1 MMVKKTEDRVRNLD
15 QKLDQIMNRLDTI
28 EAALAASQQSAEL
41 SSVLSDLRT
50 GISLYSEPLK
60 AIKRLYDARRFLK
73 ATAVEKDE
81 ISRIIVQSLAM
92 RGELNVSQLE
102 REIRGARGK
111 ASRRIVRERLKK
123 LETDG
128 IVQRVP
134 GPGNK
139 YRLGPGP
146 RFLLLFFCVIF

>member
-1 MMVKKTEDRVRNLD
+1 LVKRTEDRVRNLD

-81 ISRIIVQSLAM
+81 ISRIIVQSIAM

-102 REIRGARGK
+102 REVRGARGK

-123 LETDG
+123 METDG

-139 YRLGPGP
+139 YRL
-146 RFLLLFFCVIF
+146 LQ

>member
-1 MMVKKTEDRVRNLD
+1 MVKRTEDRVRNLD

-28 EAALAASQQSAEL
+28 EAALATSQQSAEL

-92 RGELNVSQLE
+92 RGELNISQLE
-102 REIRGARGK
+102 REVRSARGK

-134 GPGNK
+134 RPGNK
-139 YRLGPGP
+139 YRL
-146 RFLLLFFCVIF
+146 VQ

>member
-1 MMVKKTEDRVRNLD
+1 MMVKRTEDRVRNLD
-15 QKLDQIMNRLDTI
+15 QKLDEIMKRLDTI
-28 EAALAASQQSAEL
+28 EGALAASQQSSEL

-60 AIKRLYDARRFLK
+60 AIRRLYDARRFLK

-92 RGELNVSQLE
+92 RGELNVSQVE
-102 REIRGARGK
+102 REVRGARGR

-123 LETDG
+123 LETDA

-139 YRLGPGP
+139 YRL
-146 RFLLLFFCVIF
+146 VQ

>member
-1 MMVKKTEDRVRNLD
+1 MVKRTEDRVRNLD

-81 ISRIIVQSLAM
+81 ISRIIVQSIAM

-102 REIRGARGK
+102 REVRGVRGK

-134 GPGNK
+134 GPRNK
-139 YRLGPGP
+139 YRL
-146 RFLLLFFCVIF
+146 VQ

>member
-1 MMVKKTEDRVRNLD
+1 LVKRTEDRVRNLD

-81 ISRIIVQSLAM
+81 ISRIIVQSIAM

-102 REIRGARGK
+102 REVRGARGK

-139 YRLGPGP
+139 YRL
-146 RFLLLFFCVIF
+146 LQ

>member
-1 MMVKKTEDRVRNLD
+1 MVKRTEDRVRNLD

-139 YRLGPGP
+139 YRL
-146 RFLLLFFCVIF
+146 LQ

>member
-1 MMVKKTEDRVRNLD
+1 MAKRTEERVRSLD
-15 QKLDQIMNRLDTI
+15 QKLDEIMKRLDTI
-28 EAALAASQQSAEL
+28 EAALAASQQSSEL

-81 ISRIIVQSLAM
+81 ISRIIIQSLAM
-92 RGELNVSQLE
+92 RGELNISQLE
-102 REIRGARGK
+102 REVRGVRGK

-128 IVQRVP
+128 IVQRVQEA
-134 GPGNK
+134 GNK
-139 YRLGPGP
+139 YRL
-146 RFLLLFFCVIF
+146 VQ

>member
-1 MMVKKTEDRVRNLD
+1 LVKRTEDRVRNLD
-15 QKLDQIMNRLDTI
+15 QKLDQIMTRLDTI

-81 ISRIIVQSLAM
+81 MSRIIVQSLAM

-139 YRLGPGP
+139 YRL
-146 RFLLLFFCVIF
+146 VQ

>member
-1 MMVKKTEDRVRNLD
+1 LVKRTEDRVRNLD

-81 ISRIIVQSLAM
+81 ISRIIVQSIAM

-102 REIRGARGK
+102 REVRGARGK

-139 YRLGPGP
+139 FRL
-146 RFLLLFFCVIF
+146 LQ

>member
-1 MMVKKTEDRVRNLD
+1 LVKRTEDRVRNLD

-28 EAALAASQQSAEL
+28 EAALATSQQSAEL

-92 RGELNVSQLE
+92 RGELNISQLE
-102 REIRGARGK
+102 REVRSARGK

-134 GPGNK
+134 RPGNK
-139 YRLGPGP
+139 YRL
-146 RFLLLFFCVIF
+146 VQ

>member
-1 MMVKKTEDRVRNLD
+1 LVKRTEDRVRNLD

-128 IVQRVP
+128 IVQRVL
-134 GPGNK
+134 GLGNK
-139 YRLGPGP
+139 YRL
-146 RFLLLFFCVIF
+146 VQ

>member
-1 MMVKKTEDRVRNLD
+1 MVKRTEDRVRNLD

-28 EAALAASQQSAEL
+28 EAALATSQQSAEL

-50 GISLYSEPLK
+50 GILLYSEPLK

-73 ATAVEKDE
+73 AKAVEKDE

-92 RGELNVSQLE
+92 RGELNVSQVE
-102 REIRGARGK
+102 REVRRARGK

-139 YRLGPGP
+139 YRL
-146 RFLLLFFCVIF
+146 VQ

>member
-1 MMVKKTEDRVRNLD
+1 MVKRTEDRVRNLD

-92 RGELNVSQLE
+92 RGELNISQLE
-102 REIRGARGK
+102 REVRSARGK

-123 LETDG
+123 LGTDG

-139 YRLGPGP
+139 YRL
-146 RFLLLFFCVIF
+146 VQ

>member
-1 MMVKKTEDRVRNLD
+1 MVKRMEDRVRNLD

-81 ISRIIVQSLAM
+81 ISRIIVQSIAM

-102 REIRGARGK
+102 REVRGVRGK

-123 LETDG
+123 METDG

-139 YRLGPGP
+139 Y
-146 RFLLLFFCVIF
+146 

>member
-1 MMVKKTEDRVRNLD
+1 MVKRTEDRVRNLD

-102 REIRGARGK
+102 REVRGARGK

-123 LETDG
+123 METDG

-139 YRLGPGP
+139 YRL
-146 RFLLLFFCVIF
+146 LQ

>member
-1 MMVKKTEDRVRNLD
+1 MAKRTEERVRSLD
-15 QKLDQIMNRLDTI
+15 QKLDEIMKRLDTI
-28 EAALAASQQSAEL
+28 EAALAASQQSSEL

-81 ISRIIVQSLAM
+81 ISRIIIQSLAM

-102 REIRGARGK
+102 RELRGVRGK

-134 GPGNK
+134 GPGNQ
-139 YRLGPGP
+139 YRLVP
-146 RFLLLFFCVIF
+146 

>member
-1 MMVKKTEDRVRNLD
+1 MVKRTEDRVRNLD

-92 RGELNVSQLE
+92 RGELNISQLE
-102 REIRGARGK
+102 REVRSARGK

-139 YRLGPGP
+139 YRL
-146 RFLLLFFCVIF
+146 VQ

>member
-1 MMVKKTEDRVRNLD
+1 MVKRTEDRVRNLD

-73 ATAVEKDE
+73 AAAVEKDE

-102 REIRGARGK
+102 REVRGARGK

-123 LETDG
+123 MEKDG

-139 YRLGPGP
+139 YRL
-146 RFLLLFFCVIF
+146 IK

>member
-1 MMVKKTEDRVRNLD
+1 LVKRTEDRVRNLD

-28 EAALAASQQSAEL
+28 EVALAASQQSAEL

-81 ISRIIVQSLAM
+81 ISRIIVQSIAM

-102 REIRGARGK
+102 REVRGARGK

-139 YRLGPGP
+139 YRL
-146 RFLLLFFCVIF
+146 LQ

>member
-1 MMVKKTEDRVRNLD
+1 MVKRTEDRVRSLD

-102 REIRGARGK
+102 REVRGARGK

-123 LETDG
+123 METDG

-134 GPGNK
+134 EPGNK
-139 YRLGPGP
+139 YRL
-146 RFLLLFFCVIF
+146 LQ

>member
-1 MMVKKTEDRVRNLD
+1 LVKRTEDRVRNLD

-102 REIRGARGK
+102 REVRGARGK

-123 LETDG
+123 LESDG

-139 YRLGPGP
+139 YRL
-146 RFLLLFFCVIF
+146 LQ

>member
-1 MMVKKTEDRVRNLD
+1 LVKRTEDRVRNLD
-15 QKLDQIMNRLDTI
+15 QKLDHIMNRLDTI

-102 REIRGARGK
+102 REVRRSRGK

-123 LETDG
+123 LEADG

-139 YRLGPGP
+139 YQL
-146 RFLLLFFCVIF
+146 VQ

>member
-1 MMVKKTEDRVRNLD
+1 LVKRTEDRVRNLD

-92 RGELNVSQLE
+92 RGELNISQLE
-102 REIRGARGK
+102 REVRSARGK

-139 YRLGPGP
+139 YRL
-146 RFLLLFFCVIF
+146 VQ

>member
-1 MMVKKTEDRVRNLD
+1 MVKRTEDRVRNLD

-81 ISRIIVQSLAM
+81 ISRIIVQSIAM

-102 REIRGARGK
+102 REVRGARGK

-123 LETDG
+123 METDG

-139 YRLGPGP
+139 YRL
-146 RFLLLFFCVIF
+146 LQ

>member
-1 MMVKKTEDRVRNLD
+1 LVKRTEDRVRNLD

-139 YRLGPGP
+139 YRL
-146 RFLLLFFCVIF
+146 VQ

>member
-1 MMVKKTEDRVRNLD
+1 LVKRTEDRVRSLD

-102 REIRGARGK
+102 REVRGARGK

-123 LETDG
+123 METDG

-134 GPGNK
+134 EPGNK
-139 YRLGPGP
+139 YRL
-146 RFLLLFFCVIF
+146 LQ

>member
-1 MMVKKTEDRVRNLD
+1 MVKRTEDRVRNLD

-102 REIRGARGK
+102 REVRGARGK

-123 LETDG
+123 LESDG

-139 YRLGPGP
+139 YRL
-146 RFLLLFFCVIF
+146 LQ